1 MNLGRIATASREFC
15 QVTLDALPEH
25 LCVVDEKGAILF
37 VNNAWRRFADENPPA
52 PDNYCIGHNYF
63 DACDRAEGKD
73 ADAAMLFARGLRD
86 VLGGTRPL
94 FELQYTCHA
103 PEEERWFVGRASSL
117 AADSTARAVITHTD
131 ITKQHRVNEALLESE
146 ELYRVTLSNISD
158 AVMLTDD
165 DNRFVLICTNVE
177 RTFGWSTDEVYAMG
191 HMRALVGPG
200 PIIPSALHQEMNEVE
215 WTIAS
220 KSGRLRNL
228 LVQIKP
234 VRIGRA
240 TRLFTCHDITE
251 RKLAELELKE
261 AELRYR
267 TLFENS
273 GTGIVLIGRDG
284 IYQTVNQR
292 GAHVMGSLPEQ
303 IVGKSIADFFDP
315 VTAQTYLAQNQ
326 AIIDSGMGKDYE
338 TTFLLGGQL
347 RTFLMSDRCLKDVN
361 GRGVA
366 LQSSCIEITDRKH
379 VEDALRVNE
388 SMFRGI
394 FEYSSIGLS
403 ITSLDHTMRVNK
415 SFCAM
420 LGFTEEEIAACSWK
434 DITHPDD
441 FVIHQKTFNQMTG
454 GQVESSRTTLR
465 FVHKSGSIVWGD
477 VNSILLR
484 DQLNKPLYFFNAIL
498 DITQW
503 HSAQEELH
511 SLAGHLQSAREE
523 ERRFIAREI
532 HDRFGQVLSALK
544 IDLGLMMK
552 EIRRDAGDGIHDRLI
567 KQLGSFDETIESV
580 VIELRHLV
588 THLRPEILEAIGIV
602 AAMDNEVREF
612 GRASG
617 LSVRFSTNIGD
628 LSIGP
633 KVSITLYRILQE
645 SLTNI
650 RRHAQAKHVTVTFD
664 KVPDELVLQV
674 ADDGRGL
681 PVPPTSHI
689 VPYGIL
695 GMKERALLLKGNFSI
710 DRSPA
715 GETIVS
721 VRIPWPAITEGAYR

>member
-1 MNLGRIATASREFC
+1 MQKARMRTKPSSSHAACVTFWMGPRLCSNSNIPATHPREKRWFLGRATSL
-15 QVTLDALPEH
+15 TPGSNAL
-25 LCVVDEKGAILF
+25 V
-37 VNNAWRRFADENPPA
+37 
-52 PDNYCIGHNYF
+52 
-63 DACDRAEGKD
+63 
-73 ADAAMLFARGLRD
+73 
-86 VLGGTRPL
+86 
-94 FELQYTCHA
+94 
-103 PEEERWFVGRASSL
+103 
-117 AADSTARAVITHTD
+117 VITHTD
-131 ITKQHRVNEALLESE
+131 ITKQYRVNEALLESE
-146 ELYRVTLSNISD
+146 ELYRATLSNVSD
-158 AVMLTDD
+158 AIILTDD
-165 DNRFVLICTNVE
+165 DNRFVLVCTNVE
-177 RTFGWSTDEVYAMG
+177 RTLGWSTREVYAMG
-191 HMRALVGPG
+191 HMRALVGPDSF
-200 PIIPSALHQEMNEVE
+200 IPRALHQDMNEVE
-215 WTIAS
+215 WTVTS
-220 KSGRLRNL
+220 KSGRLHNL

-251 RKLAELELKE
+251 RKLAELERNE

-267 TLFENS
+267 MLFENS
-273 GTGIVLIGRDG
+273 GTGIVIIGRDG
-284 IYQTVNQR
+284 VYQTVNR
-292 GAHVMGSLPEQ
+292 RAAHVMGRLPEE
-303 IVGKSIADFFDP
+303 IAGRTIADFFDP

-326 AIIDSGMGKDYE
+326 AVIDSGIGKDYQA
-338 TTFLLGGQL
+338 TFVLGGQP
-347 RTFLMSDRCLKDVN
+347 RTFLISDRCLKDVN

-366 LQSSCIEITDRKH
+366 LQSSSIEITDRKRA
-379 VEDALRVNE
+379 EDALRVNE

-403 ITSLDHTMRVNK
+403 ITSLDDTMRVNK
-415 SFCAM
+415 SFSAM
-420 LGFTEEEIAACSWK
+420 LGFTEEEIAVCTWR

-441 FVIHQKTFNQMTG
+441 FVIHQKTFDEMTG
-454 GQVESSRTTLR
+454 GKVESTRTTLR

-511 SLAGHLQSAREE
+511 SLAGHLQLVREE

-552 EIRRDAGDGIHDRLI
+552 EIRQDAGDGLHGRILS
-567 KQLGSFDETIESV
+567 QLGSFDETIESV
-580 VIELRHLV
+580 VIELRQLV
-588 THLRPEILEAIGIV
+588 THLRPEVLEAIGIV

-617 LSVRFSTNIGD
+617 LSVGFSTNIGD

-633 KVSITLYRILQE
+633 NVSIALYRILQE

-650 RRHAQAKHVTVTFD
+650 RRHAHARHVTVTFD
-664 KVPDELVLQV
+664 KVPDELILQI

-681 PVPPTSHI
+681 PVPSPSHI

-695 GMKERALLLKGNFSI
+695 GMKERALLLKGHFSI

-721 VRIPWPAITEGAYR
+721 VRIPWPAITEGAYK